1 MLECA
6 ADAYGVDI
14 STLTMA
20 TDIREDLSNE
30 SMKMIVMI
38 SEIEDELD
46 VTIEIQEASLLNT
59 LADFVLKV
67 KEKM

>member
-1 MLECA
+1 MSLEA
-6 ADAYGVDI
+6 
-14 STLTMA
+14 
-20 TDIREDLSNE
+20 LSP
-30 SMKMIVMI
+30 
-38 SEIEDELD
+38 IEDELD